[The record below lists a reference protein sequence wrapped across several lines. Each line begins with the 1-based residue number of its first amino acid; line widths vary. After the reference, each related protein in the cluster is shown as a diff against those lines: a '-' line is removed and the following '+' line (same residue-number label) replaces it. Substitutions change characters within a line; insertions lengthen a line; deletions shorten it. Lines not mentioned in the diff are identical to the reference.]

1 MIITTETTGYGYR
14 VSARGALRAEGAR
27 TWLNEL
33 RTHVDRV
40 GVGGA
45 SYLLDARGLTWD
57 SVGVEA
63 TIVAGL
69 RCLAEGGI
77 ARSAVVADT
86 PEALFE
92 LRRLGREAGLY
103 ESQRYFLADADRA
116 AVAWVAEGVEEAWPR
131 QSERRAELALFVD
144 ALGEALLL
152 CDLQGRVLHA
162 NASLVRALGG
172 DPEGTRLRQELEGL
186 ARASTQTRG
195 GAAAEREVR
204 TALQAYRLRR
214 SAVGDALGGP
224 AAALLVSLQPVGLQP
239 RTDDE
244 LRTRFG
250 LTEREIEVARHLADG
265 RTNAEI
271 ARVLGISPF
280 TARNHTERVLGK
292 LGVSNRAR
300 VAGVLTAAA

>member
-1 MIITTETTGYGYR
+1 MILTNETTSYGYR
-14 VSARGALRAEGAR
+14 VSARGALRADPAR
-27 TWLNEL
+27 TWLGEL
-33 RTHVDRV
+33 RTHVERV
-40 GVGGA
+40 GVRGA
-45 SYLLDARGLTWD
+45 HYLLDARGLTWD
-57 SVGVEA
+57 SAGVEA

-77 ARSAVVADT
+77 GRSAVLAET

-103 ESQRYFLADADRA
+103 DAQRFFLADAERA
-116 AVAWVAEGVEEAWPR
+116 ALRWVADGVDEAWPR

-162 NASLVRALGG
+162 NASLVRLLGG
-172 DPEGTRLRQELEGL
+172 DPEGARLRHELETL
-186 ARASTQTRG
+186 ARGSSVARG
-195 GAAAEREVR
+195 GAGAEREVR
-204 TALQAYRLRR
+204 TALQTYRLRR
-214 SAVGDALGGP
+214 SGVGDAIGGP

-250 LTEREIEVARHLADG
+250 LTEREIEVARQLADG
-265 RTNAEI
+265 RTNAEV
-271 ARVLGISPF
+271 ARNLGISPF

-300 VAGVLTAAA
+300 VAAVLTAAA